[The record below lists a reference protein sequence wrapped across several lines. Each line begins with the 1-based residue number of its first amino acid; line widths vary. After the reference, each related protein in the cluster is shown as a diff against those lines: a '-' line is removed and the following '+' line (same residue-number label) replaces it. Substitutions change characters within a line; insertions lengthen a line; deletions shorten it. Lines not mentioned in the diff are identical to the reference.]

1 MGLLF
6 NSSYPDKFGYY
17 TVGEKKSYSKLEVLE
32 WGEPEWHFNDGVF
45 SAIDWTIEPP
55 FDLWELYKQRVKQI
69 REQYDYVVL
78 MYSGGADS
86 HNVLSSFL
94 EADCKIDEIATF
106 WDYEKSGEKD
116 SYLNA
121 EITRVVIP
129 HIKQLHK
136 DGVILDFIKFSD
148 KPTCLAIVSLS
159 DSGSASY
166 EFVIENTATFDFTSD
181 WLPNPQTE
189 LPSLLH
195 IGTLATV
202 IEPGATELFE
212 WAQSVVKVAPIVFDP
227 NIRPAVIGERTQYVM
242 QVERWVAISSAVKV
256 SDEDIKWLYPS
267 LEIEQV
273 VNNWLAKGPSLIV
286 VTYGDK
292 GLAGYRVGK
301 KVSVDAVKVAVADTV
316 GAGDTVGAILV
327 EAIVKDGLDTLI
339 GVRLEM
345 MLKRA
350 AKAAAVTVSR
360 SGANPPTQKE
370 ID

>member
-1 MGLLF
+1 MSQVWVAGEVLIDLI
-6 NSSYPDKFGYY
+6 PDGSERKPI
-17 TVGEKKSYSKLEVLE
+17 VGGGPANTAKALSKL
-32 WGEPEWHFNDGVF
+32 GIDTQFIDGISNDDYGQMAKNELISAGVK
-45 SAIDWTIEPP
+45 
-55 FDLWELYKQRVKQI
+55 L
-69 REQYDYVVL
+69 DYVK
-78 MYSGGADS
+78 Y
-86 HNVLSSFL
+86 
-94 EADCKIDEIATF
+94 
-106 WDYEKSGEKD
+106 
-116 SYLNA
+116 
-121 EITRVVIP
+121 
-129 HIKQLHK
+129 
-136 DGVILDFIKFSD
+136 SD

-166 EFVIENTATFDFTSD
+166 EFVIENTATFDFTPD

-189 LPSLLH
+189 RPILLH

-202 IEPGATELFE
+202 IEPGASVLFE
-212 WAQSVVKVAPIVFDP
+212 WSQSVAKVAPIVFDP
-227 NIRPAVIGERTQYVM
+227 NIRPAVISDRKQYVM
-242 QVERWVAISSAVKV
+242 QVERWASISSAVKV

-286 VTYGDK
+286 VTYGDR
-292 GLAGYRVGK
+292 GLAGYRVGE

-327 EAIVKDGLDTLI
+327 EAIVKDGLDTLS

-360 SGANPPTQKE
+360 SGANPPTLKE
-370 ID
+370 IG